1 VEEVRH
7 FPQGAYPYGT
17 SSIWWCF
24 SQHAVRQPCCSAAAR
39 QLPGS
44 KGSLR
49 SKPAR
54 PPQGLSTDK
63 HVLDAVSEEAS
74 KARTVFVLLDS
85 DHTQASKGG
94 AVAWGT
100 ACFAFLTC
108 CCSTKPVMRV
118 PPTAALQ

>member
-1 VEEVRH
+1 MVVLQPACRPAAVLLGGSPATARLQKQ
-7 FPQGAYPYGT
+7 PQIQACP
-17 SSIWWCF
+17 
-24 SQHAVRQPCCSAAAR
+24 
-39 QLPGS
+39 
-44 KGSLR
+44 
-49 SKPAR
+49 
-54 PPQGLSTDK
+54 PPQGLSTNK